1 MDISSISGGPGG
13 LGSIGRGAGALGS
26 SQGAGGAEQSGD
38 VFGGLL
44 ASLTGAQQT
53 ADKAMA
59 DVALGSD
66 RDLADAVLSVQMESL
81 QFDLAVQVR
90 NRLVDT
96 YQELFRM
103 AV

>member
-1 MDISSISGGPGG
+1 MDISSISGAPGG
-13 LGSIGRGAGALGS
+13 LGSIGRGTGALGS
-26 SQGAGGAEQSGD
+26 SQGAGNAEGGEA
-38 VFGGLL
+38 FGGLL
-44 ASLTGAQQT
+44 ASLTGAQQS
-53 ADKAMA
+53 ADQAMA

-66 RDLADAVLSVQMESL
+66 RDLADAVLSVQMESM
-81 QFDLAVQVR
+81 QFDLAVQIR